1 MAVAT
6 ITVYEAAIK
15 QGWTQDT
22 IEAQFDKGDALWE
35 MLEKRRPSEVLG
47 FEAYTPVQI
56 GRGGGYTAVGK
67 DGSAELNTAAPQQTA
82 KAKWE
87 LRRHWNPI
95 KIDTAAIKRTK
106 GDAQAVTESADLEM
120 EGNISDMRNQ
130 ITRQLFLDQTALIAQ
145 CATTAESA
153 TIKLKTTGAL
163 GLGYQAI
170 RNGWLS
176 VGQEVDVGTK
186 TEEAVKVDKKA
197 ITAVSESEGEP
208 TITFAAAVSGG
219 VGETHYVSIAN
230 ARSGAT
236 SLETNGFRNLIDESL
251 TVGNLN
257 PATYQGWKGV
267 VDSSGGAISR
277 AKVLTLKRRIRQK
290 GENPDTAV
298 TSLKQVEALEAE
310 LYPQV
315 RFANPG
321 DVNTG
326 DGEAINVG
334 KVKVQG
340 HEECPDGDFNLF
352 KLDRVACLRDDKP
365 EWVVAEFEGGK
376 LFSWNHGSTYLEN
389 ALEYYFELYTNR
401 RNALGALRELA

>member
-47 FEAYTPVQI
+47 FEAYTPVHDRPRRRVHR
-56 GRGGGYTAVGK
+56 GRQGRFR
-67 DGSAELNTAAPQQTA
+67 ELNNAAPQQTA

-87 LRRHWNPI
+87 FRRHWNPI

-106 GDAQAVTESADLEM
+106 GDAQAVTESADFEM

-163 GLGYQAI
+163 RARVSGDPKRMALGRPGGRRRDQN
-170 RNGWLS
+170 RRGRQS
-176 VGQEVDVGTK
+176 RQ
-186 TEEAVKVDKKA
+186 KA

-230 ARSGAT
+230 ARSGET
-236 SLETNGFRNLIDESL
+236 SLETNGFRNLIDESSL
-251 TVGNLN
+251 VGNLN